1 MQNCGIRES
10 GARQGSPTR
19 CRHERR
25 HRCAHTDEE
34 LHRLWDGVLAHRGHD
49 VADMIV
55 LRPSR
60 LVTRDGDSGGYGGG
74 YGGDADGGDGSGVG
88 GGDGRTP
95 DMTS

>member
-60 LVTRDGDSGGYGGG
+60 LVTRDGDSGGYGGVVT
-74 YGGDADGGDGSGVG
+74 AAMPMAEMAAVSAVVMAAR
-88 GGDGRTP
+88 RT
-95 DMTS
+95 